1 MELAAVFGAVLRE
14 RRLRAE
20 LTQEQLAF
28 EADIQ
33 RVYVSRLELGQYQ
46 PTLTMLFTL
55 AKALRCTP
63 GELVSEVDSKMSKAR
78 RQKKALPAAVV
89 KRATKSGSTTKS
101 KG

>member
-1 MELAAVFGAVLRE
+1 MLRE

-33 RVYVSRLELGQYQ
+33 RVYVSGLELGRYQ

-63 GELVSEVDSKMSKAR
+63 GELVSEVDSKIAEAR
-78 RQKKALPAAVV
+78 RKKKSPPKATA
-89 KRATKSGSTTKS
+89 KRVTKSGNTAKL
-101 KG
+101 KD

>member
-33 RVYVSRLELGQYQ
+33 RVYVSALELGRYQ

-55 AKALRCTP
+55 AKALHCTP
-63 GELVSEVDSKMSKAR
+63 GELVTEVDTRMSNGHQ
-78 RQKKALPAAVV
+78 QKKPRSKVIA
-89 KRATKSGSTTKS
+89 KRVTKRNSTTRKD
-101 KG
+101 

>member
-14 RRLRAE
+14 RRLHAE

-33 RVYVSRLELGQYQ
+33 RNYVSGLELGKHQ
-46 PTLTMLFTL
+46 PTLAMLFTL

-63 GELVSEVDSKMSKAR
+63 GELVTEVDTQMEKAR
-78 RQKKALPAAVV
+78 RQKKRLPKAAT
-89 KRATKSGSTTKS
+89 KRAVKSSSRGKLE
-101 KG
+101 G

>member
-1 MELAAVFGAVLRE
+1 MLRE

-33 RVYVSRLELGQYQ
+33 RVYVSGLELGRYQ

-63 GELVSEVDSKMSKAR
+63 GELVAEVDTRVAEAR
-78 RQKKALPAAVV
+78 RQKKRLPKATA
-89 KRATKSGSTTKS
+89 KRVTTKS
-101 KG
+101 NTAK

>member
-33 RVYVSRLELGQYQ
+33 RVYVSGLELGRYQ
-46 PTLTMLFTL
+46 PTLTMLFKL

-63 GELVSEVDSKMSKAR
+63 GELVTEVDMKITDAR
-78 RQKKALPAAVV
+78 RQKKRLPKAAA
-89 KRATKSGSTTKS
+89 KRAPKTTTQS
-101 KG
+101 D

>member
-14 RRLRAE
+14 RRLHAG

-33 RVYVSRLELGQYQ
+33 RVYVSGLELGRYQ
-46 PTLTMLFTL
+46 PTLAMLFKL

-63 GELVSEVDSKMSKAR
+63 AELVAEVDLSIAKAR
-78 RQKKALPAAVV
+78 RHKKRLPKAVA
-89 KRATKSGSTTKS
+89 KRTPKATTRSD
-101 KG
+101 

>member
-14 RRLRAE
+14 RRLRVE

-46 PTLTMLFTL
+46 PSLTMLFAL

-63 GELVSEVDSKMSKAR
+63 GELVNEVDSRIAKAR
-78 RQKKALPAAVV
+78 RQKKSLPKAVA
-89 KRATKSGSTTKS
+89 KRVGKASSTTKS
-101 KG
+101 E